1 MGDSVIRKIRIT
13 ASGGI
18 LHPLLLVHR
27 IFTEQKMIKIISK
40 AKKRHRYVYLCSPY
54 VYSNLDAKTIEN
66 NREKGILTT
75 QWSTVQYP
83 SGEFL
88 PTLAED
94 FYNEIKTGAITKL
107 DVLVYTTTA
116 CNQDV
121 LEIFFL
127 QEHIVELLNQINQ
140 DKICVTFA
148 YHFFHLRFGRL
159 DRSFDKLGLDC
170 VPNRAVIKLLTTMYE
185 VSSDHDK
192 DFEIHKTFCV
202 EHHHSANNLF
212 KNDYIDD
219 VSENDYWTK
228 SYLFLEKI
236 KEEILKPHH
245 FIVACDTGVALDVIN
260 LAGDNI
266 MICDSLRTFEIT
278 QGKRLPQGHCFHDKR
293 TRNFDWAVLK
303 KVRTGVG
310 ETQIVGLEKTYD
322 ELCTLHDRDF
332 VLIDDMVDGGNT
344 LLNAVNFLHENGA
357 KSIIACVTHGV
368 LTGNA
373 VEKITNCEYLDKLYI
388 SNSLPQK
395 QAVLDCAKIEIIDI
409 INSQISED
417 MARH

>member
-1 MGDSVIRKIRIT
+1 MIDGKKIT
-13 ASGGI
+13 K
-18 LHPLLLVHR
+18 
-27 IFTEQKMIKIISK
+27 TISK
-40 AKKRHRYVYLCSPY
+40 AKKRHRYVSLCSPY
-54 VYSNLDAKTIEN
+54 VYSNLDAKTIEK
-66 NREKGILTT
+66 NREKGMLITH
-75 QWSTVQYP
+75 WSTVQYP

-88 PTLAED
+88 PTLSED
-94 FYNEIKTGAITKL
+94 FYNEINSGVVREEL
-107 DVLVYTTTA
+107 DIIIYTTTA
-116 CNQDV
+116 STQDL
-121 LEIFFL
+121 LEIFFV
-127 QEHIVELLNQINQ
+127 QEHILELLAQINQ
-140 DKICVTFA
+140 DKISHLKCVTFT

-185 VSSDHDK
+185 VSSDDDK

-202 EHHHSANNLF
+202 EHHHSA
-212 KNDYIDD
+212 DD
-219 VSENDYWTK
+219 VYENDDWRK

-236 KEEILKPHH
+236 KEEIVKPHH
-245 FIVACDTGVALDVIN
+245 FIVACDTGVELDVIY
-260 LAGDNI
+260 LAEDNI
-266 MICDSLRTFEIT
+266 MLLDSLRTFEIT
-278 QGKRLPQGHCFHDKR
+278 QGKRLPQGHCFDDKR

-344 LLNAVNFLHENGA
+344 LLNAVNFLHEIGA
-357 KSIIACVTHGV
+357 KSIIACITHGV

-373 VEKITNCEYLDKLYI
+373 VEKIANCEYLDKLYI

-409 INSQISED
+409 ITSQISQD